1 MHVNRREALVV
12 GRERSKAI
20 ALLLLL
26 GVFAAAL
33 LLPAGCSKPVGKKA
47 VVARVDNAELTEAD
61 LNVVRASGADPLMP
75 PREYINDW
83 VVTELLY
90 LEAAK
95 RGLADSDE
103 LKRQLES
110 VRKRLAVAALLQ
122 KEIYSGDSASV
133 TDDAIAERFR
143 SFAEDFALREDVVN
157 ASYATFN
164 DRDVANAFR
173 SEVLRGLQ
181 WHDAVTRMESD
192 SVHRSHLLRT
202 ADHQYFTRATL
213 YPEELWKLA
222 RTLGKEEVSFVIKTA
237 GGYSVLKLHWLKRQ
251 GEVPDLDYVRND
263 IRDRLLIE
271 QRRARYEQLIATL
284 RARHAVEVHLDH
296 ADTTAPA
303 SE

>member
-1 MHVNRREALVV
+1 M
-12 GRERSKAI
+12 GRHCCKAY
-20 ALLLLL
+20 AMLLLSVVL
-26 GVFAAAL
+26 GAAL

-61 LNVVRASGADPLMP
+61 LNVVRSSGGDPLVR

-90 LEAAK
+90 LEATK
-95 RGLADSDE
+95 RGLADSEE
-103 LKRQLES
+103 LKQQLEA

-122 KEIYSGDSASV
+122 KEIYSGDSAIV

-143 SFAEDFALREDVVN
+143 SFAEDFALHEDVVN

-164 DRDVANAFR
+164 DRDVANVFR
-173 SEVLRGLQ
+173 SEVLRGVQ
-181 WHDAVTRMESD
+181 WHDAVGRVESD
-192 SVHRSHLLRT
+192 SVRRSHLLRR

-222 RTLGKEEVSFVIKTA
+222 VTLGREEVSFVIKTA
-237 GGYSVLKLHWLKRQ
+237 GGYTVLRLHGLKRQ

-296 ADTTAPA
+296 ADSTAPA